1 MPPAATLAGVTRAA
15 PDKYEIIDGKVFVK
29 PIESPRHYALCVATG
44 IVMHEALHERA
55 CVTFS
60 SDQRIGVGGG
70 HAYPDVRAV
79 SGEVALEDGRRDLVT
94 NPRILVEVL
103 SAATERHD
111 RGRKWLAYQRLPSLG
126 DYLLVSQSEVRI
138 EHYRRAAGG
147 RWSYRASGPGERVEL
162 TDGPALFVDAIFAGV
177 SYLPGE

>member
-1 MPPAATLAGVTRAA
+1 MRSP
-15 PDKYEIIDGKVFVK
+15 PDKYEIIDGKIFAK

-44 IVMHEALHERA
+44 IVLHEALHERA
-55 CVTFS
+55 CVTFA

-70 HAYPDVRAV
+70 HAYPDVSAV
-79 SGEVALEDGRRDLVT
+79 SGEVELEGLRRDLVA
-94 NPRILVEVL
+94 NPRVLVEVL
-103 SAATERHD
+103 SVSSERHD

-138 EHYRRAAGG
+138 EHFRRAAGG
-147 RWSYRASGPGERVEL
+147 RWSYRASGQGDRIQL
-162 TDGPALFVDAIFAGV
+162 ADGAALDVDAIFAGV